1 MKIIKRTP
9 LLKNLLLFIILSVI
23 YLHVTASLHE
33 QRSAI
38 DFESLKAL
46 VIENRLLVVF
56 LIAALWTTFFAK
68 KTSKLFIMMYLSFI
82 FGQTFYFFLMSF
94 DKLILLLNF
103 SYLVFS
109 FFFFLL
115 WKQELERACY
125 NPGYHLNDI
134 HLTPEY
140 DLPLLLTSPAQRIHS
155 NGHLMNW
162 DESSCFIILESSVVD
177 LKGQVEV
184 ELFLQDKTFKA
195 TAKVVTKYGNGVGLS
210 FVQEKQRA
218 ADFTTLNWNTFYDI
232 ISDRGY
238 LIRSAQKA
246 MV

>member
-9 LLKNLLLFIILSVI
+9 LLKNLLLFLVLSI
-23 YLHVTASLHE
+23 FYLHVTSSLHE
-33 QRSAI
+33 QRSAM
-38 DFESLKAL
+38 EWEELKSLL
-46 VIENRLLVVF
+46 IENRMLAAFLLGAF
-56 LIAALWTTFFAK
+56 WTTFFAK
-68 KTSKLFIMMYLSFI
+68 KSSKLFIMMYLSFI

-125 NPGYHLNDI
+125 NPGYQVNELG
-134 HLTPEY
+134 LTPEY
-140 DLPLLLTSPAQRIHS
+140 DLPLLVTSSSHRIHGS
-155 NGHLMNW
+155 GHLMNW
-162 DESSCFIILESSVVD
+162 DESSCFLILESSIVD

-184 ELFLQDKTFKA
+184 ELFFQGKTFKA
-195 TAKVVTKYGNGVGLS
+195 AGYVVAKYGNGIGLS
-210 FVQEKQRA
+210 FQRDKQIA
-218 ADFTTLNWNTFYDI
+218 ADFTTLNWDTFYDI

-238 LIRSAQKA
+238 IIRSVQRV